1 MKYSLF
7 YEGNINSS
15 YAFVITFSI
24 QQLLLGRFKPCFF
37 TCSSAFLMNFF
48 LSLVNSSARSA
59 RSGCSGSGSCT
70 RATSDCITETNI
82 RNVDCYYFYRRGG
95 GEESAPPR
103 WLLPRSVRILLECI
117 LVCFGNFNVCVHSII
132 VLLSN
137 HNVLRST
144 I

>member
-15 YAFVITFSI
+15 YAFVITFFI
-24 QQLLLGRFKPCFF
+24 QQLLVGRFKPCFF

-70 RATSDCITETNI
+70 RATSDCITETQV
-82 RNVDCYYFYRRGG
+82 RNVQTVSIVPFALEFEDRIGKGG
-95 GEESAPPR
+95 G
-103 WLLPRSVRILLECI
+103 
-117 LVCFGNFNVCVHSII
+117 GD
-132 VLLSN
+132 
-137 HNVLRST
+137 
-144 I
+144 